1 MCNLKGLVNS
11 LKLKQEKLKF
21 KDYTSIHENSH
32 THTQDTEQ
40 RAEYSE
46 NL

>member
-11 LKLKQEKLKF
+11 LKFKQEKLKF
-21 KDYTSIHENSH
+21 KDYTFTHKNSH
-32 THTQDTEQ
+32 THTQGTEQ